1 MRIMKASLWYSSD
14 ENPPN
19 SITRYVFS
27 GERIEALGRAADFG
41 LSLREWF
48 MVAPPYE
55 GAPLQVFELM
65 ASQPPPFP
73 YKPPVQPTREGSF
86 EGSMEHPPTD
96 TTRFIFV
103 GPFWEAARAAAL
115 LDLRLAEWI
124 LVSTARPLQ
133 VFERVGA
140 PPPASLRQP
149 PTARVQAKAAQM
161 KVESDRKVHRETP
174 DRIRRLAEW
183 REPGL
188 PDDSGASA
196 RPS

>member
-1 MRIMKASLWYSSD
+1 
-14 ENPPN
+14 
-19 SITRYVFS
+19 
-27 GERIEALGRAADFG
+27 
-41 LSLREWF
+41 
-48 MVAPPYE
+48 
-55 GAPLQVFELM
+55 
-65 ASQPPPFP
+65 
-73 YKPPVQPTREGSF
+73 
-86 EGSMEHPPTD
+86 MEHPPTAA
-96 TTRFIFV
+96 TRFIFV

-115 LDLRLAEWI
+115 LDLRFAEWI

-161 KVESDRKVHRETP
+161 KVDADRKVRRETP
-174 DRIRRLAEW
+174 ERIKRLAEW

-188 PDDSGASA
+188 PGDNAGTL